1 MEEVFDWNRMLF
13 NDLPKEFLWEVVFRS
28 VVMFLFLLVTLMLTG
43 KRGVKQLSIFETV
56 LIIALGSA
64 AGDPMFYEDVG
75 IVPAVIVFLSI
86 ISLYRAVTWLTGK
99 SQWFENLI
107 EGKSLCLINE
117 GKFSIDKFKKENLAQ
132 DEFFS
137 EMRIKGIEHLGQI
150 RHAFLEPSG
159 ELSVFFF
166 PDEQVRPG
174 LPILPDIYAT
184 KSKTI
189 YQQAI
194 YACAFCGHTELLIPG
209 KASCT
214 VCCKEE
220 WVLAIDVLRV
230 T

>member
-1 MEEVFDWNRMLF
+1 MEKVFDWNRMLF
-13 NDLPKEFLWEVVFRS
+13 NELPKEFLWEVVFRS
-28 VVMFLFLLVTLMLTG
+28 VVMFVFLLITLMMTG

-56 LIIALGSA
+56 IIIALGSA

-75 IVPAVIVFLSI
+75 IVPAVIVFLTI

-99 SQWFENLI
+99 SKWFENMI
-107 EGKSLCLINE
+107 EGKALCLINE
-117 GKFSIDKFKKENLAQ
+117 GKFSVDKFKKENLAQ

-137 EMRIKGIEHLGQI
+137 EMRIKGVEHLGQI
-150 RHAFLEPSG
+150 RHAFIEPSG
-159 ELSVFFF
+159 ELSVFFYA
-166 PDEQVRPG
+166 DEEVRPG

-194 YACAFCGHTELLIPG
+194 YSCAFCGHTELLIPG
-209 KASCT
+209 KANCT
-214 VCCKEE
+214 VCGKEE
-220 WVLAIDVLRV
+220 WVLATDVLRV